1 MLDYL
6 QKRRSLTKSD
16 LLCHIQFMAPWLQ
29 IKFFLHIIFIKE
41 SQCKKNNSG
50 LIYLKRSHI
59 FLILKFFD
67 LEISFWQNYF
77 ICWFREIVLFKS
89 LRNNKK
95 GNFMLKFNSNKIKL
109 CGGGGQQHLILI
121 NVIISIFRSLY
132 NF

>member
-50 LIYLKRSHI
+50 LIYLKRSHDI

-67 LEISFWQNYF
+67 LEISFWQKYF
-77 ICWFREIVLFKS
+77 ICWFREMVLFKS
-89 LRNNKK
+89 LRNSKRLKK
-95 GNFMLKFNSNKIKL
+95 GNFILKLNSNKIKL
-109 CGGGGQQHLILI
+109 CEGWGQNYLVL
-121 NVIISIFRSLY
+121 NKISTL
-132 NF
+132 